1 MVMFMKVNL
10 WKMNTKK
17 FVILIFCFC
26 IITALVGCDE
36 KIQQMDENNG
46 SVPSQDN
53 VVAEMVQKTVEAL
66 DSKNADNVEALYF
79 IPAIQD
85 KRRNALNRSEIE
97 RFLSVYSGS
106 KRVLYNNG
114 SLISGN
120 YSLNEKRYRTYS
132 SVVAL
137 VETED
142 NLYSL
147 NFYFCDA
154 KNKKDED
161 GLIALQIVT
170 AKSEAYCNAYLENEY
185 IKDNKDSFSYVDY
198 NDGAYDSIS
207 SDYRIIMSEI
217 LCYNENTTVISKENA
232 DKTIV
237 PDITTKAQIISQ
249 YGKPAAIY
257 TDVGDIIYYQTNDD
271 GKYLMITFYDGE
283 KEGIVRRYDIV
294 SELYPQ
300 WEQLW

>member
-1 MVMFMKVNL
+1 MAMFMKNL
-10 WKMNTKK
+10 WKMNIKK
-17 FVILIFCFC
+17 FISLIFCFC
-26 IITALVGCDE
+26 IMIALVGCDE
-36 KIQQMDENNG
+36 KIQQRNTNNG

-53 VVAEMVQKTVEAL
+53 VVAEMVQTTVEAL

-114 SLISGN
+114 SLISGS
-120 YSLNEKRYRTYS
+120 YSLNGRRYRTYA

-170 AKSEAYCNAYLENEY
+170 AKSEAYCNACLENEY

-217 LCYNENTTVISKENA
+217 LCYNENTTVISKEDA

-271 GKYLMITFYDGE
+271 GKYLMITFYNGE

-294 SELYPQ
+294 GELYPH

>member
-1 MVMFMKVNL
+1 M
-10 WKMNTKK
+10 
-17 FVILIFCFC
+17 I
-26 IITALVGCDE
+26 ALVGCDE
-36 KIQQMDENNG
+36 KIQQRNTNNG

-53 VVAEMVQKTVEAL
+53 VVAEMVQTTVEAL

-114 SLISGN
+114 SLISGS
-120 YSLNEKRYRTYS
+120 YSLNGRRYRTYA

-170 AKSEAYCNAYLENEY
+170 AKSEAYCNACLENEY

-217 LCYNENTTVISKENA
+217 LCYNENTTVISKEDA

-271 GKYLMITFYDGE
+271 GKYLMITFYNGE

-294 SELYPQ
+294 GELYPH

>member
-1 MVMFMKVNL
+1 MKNL
-10 WKMNTKK
+10 WKMNIKK
-17 FVILIFCFC
+17 FISLIFCFC
-26 IITALVGCDE
+26 IMIALVGCDE
-36 KIQQMDENNG
+36 KIQQRNTNNG

-53 VVAEMVQKTVEAL
+53 VVAEMVQTTVEAL

-85 KRRNALNRSEIE
+85 KRKNALNRSEIE

-114 SLISGN
+114 SLISGS
-120 YSLNEKRYRTYS
+120 YSLNGRRYRTYA

-170 AKSEAYCNAYLENEY
+170 AKSEAYCNACLENEY
-185 IKDNKDSFSYVDY
+185 IKDNKDSFSYIDY

-217 LCYNENTTVISKENA
+217 LCYNENTTVIYKEDA

-249 YGKPAAIY
+249 YGKHAAIY
-257 TDVGDIIYYQTNDD
+257 TDVGDIIYYQTNVD
-271 GKYLMITFYDGE
+271 GKYLMITFYNGE

-294 SELYPQ
+294 GELYPQ

>member
-1 MVMFMKVNL
+1 M
-10 WKMNTKK
+10 
-17 FVILIFCFC
+17 I
-26 IITALVGCDE
+26 ALVGCDE
-36 KIQQMDENNG
+36 EIQQKNTNDG
-46 SVPSQDN
+46 SVPSQGN
-53 VVAEMVQKTVEAL
+53 VIAEMVQTTVEAL

-85 KRRNALNRSEIE
+85 KRRNALTRSEIE

-120 YSLNEKRYRTYS
+120 YSLNGKRYRTYA

-170 AKSEAYCNAYLENEY
+170 AKSEAYCNACLENEY

-198 NDGAYDSIS
+198 NDSAYDSIS
-207 SDYRIIMSEI
+207 SEYRIIMSEI
-217 LCYNENTTVISKENA
+217 LCYNENTTVITKEEA

-249 YGKPAAIY
+249 YGNPAAIY
-257 TDVGDIIYYQTNDD
+257 TDVGDIIYYQTNVD

-294 SELYPQ
+294 GELYPQ